1 MYMLF
6 KHYVYFMSTLN
17 RINILARNANV
28 ILWIATTDAKISL
41 LLEFFL
47 NSLNFYILNFYNIE

>member
-17 RINILARNANV
+17 RINISARNANV
-28 ILWIATTDAKISL
+28 ILWIATTDAQVSL

-47 NSLNFYILNFYNIE
+47 NTLNFYIFNFYNIE